1 MISDETSSREAAVQR
16 NKGDAALQHE
26 FKEADRPSE
35 GGRSTRGRA
44 LPT

>member
-1 MISDETSSREAAVQR
+1 MISDETSSRETEVQR
-16 NKGDAALQHE
+16 NKDDAASQHA

-35 GGRSTRGRA
+35 GGRPTRGRA